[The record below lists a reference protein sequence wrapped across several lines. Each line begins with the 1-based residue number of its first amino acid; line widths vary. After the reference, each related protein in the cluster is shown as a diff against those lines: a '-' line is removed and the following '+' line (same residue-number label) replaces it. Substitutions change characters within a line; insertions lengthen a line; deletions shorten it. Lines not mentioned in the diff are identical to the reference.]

1 MNQEGANM
9 TGSGLQTLGGEGGS
23 RVVVSVAGRPR
34 TKGSLKPVH
43 RKLGPGRCSVSLT
56 ESGEYSKPWLQAI
69 VRAIKAQCVAERYA
83 GPVVVDCFFRF
94 DRLCSTD
101 PALDWPTREQ
111 GTYAHGDEDKLR
123 RQVLDALTQ
132 SGLILDDSLS
142 IGGANYKRWTWP
154 EDGETCGVLIG
165 VRPAMPTDIAVI
177 RAMERDALSA
187 RQRGSLAAET
197 ASGVGRVGVGA
208 SDGS

>member
-1 MNQEGANM
+1 MNQREANM
-9 TGSGLQTLGGEGGS
+9 TGSGLQTLGGE
-23 RVVVSVAGRPR
+23 RDWAVRIEVAGRPR

-69 VRAIKAQCVAERYA
+69 VRAVKAQCAVTRYA
-83 GPVVVDCFFRF
+83 GAVVVDCFFRF

-142 IGGANYKRWTWP
+142 IGGANYKRWSRP
-154 EDGETCGVLIG
+154 EVGETCGVLIG
-165 VRPAMPTDIAVI
+165 VRPANEFDLSEIL
-177 RAMERDALSA
+177 RRERTL
-187 RQRGSLAAET
+187 
-197 ASGVGRVGVGA
+197 
-208 SDGS
+208 